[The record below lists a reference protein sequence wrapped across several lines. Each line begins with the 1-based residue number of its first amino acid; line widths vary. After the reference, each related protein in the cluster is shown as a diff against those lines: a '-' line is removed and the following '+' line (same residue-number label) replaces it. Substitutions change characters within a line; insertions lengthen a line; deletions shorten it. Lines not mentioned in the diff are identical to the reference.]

1 MYPKRECLFNTNNVQ
16 RYEKFLTCARKMRKD
31 RDFLFFFKNILW
43 NEKKAVPL
51 HADSQTT
58 SVSRDKAL
66 FINSF
71 LGG

>member
-1 MYPKRECLFNTNNVQ
+1 MYPKWECLLNTNNVQ

-51 HADSQTT
+51 HAELRAREIGAVREQ
-58 SVSRDKAL
+58 
-66 FINSF
+66 FY
-71 LGG
+71 

>member
-1 MYPKRECLFNTNNVQ
+1 MYPKWECLLNTNNAQ

-51 HADSQTT
+51 HTELCANVIKVQFKC
-58 SVSRDKAL
+58 V
-66 FINSF
+66 FY
-71 LGG
+71 

>member
-1 MYPKRECLFNTNNVQ
+1 MYPKRECLLNTNNVQ

-51 HADSQTT
+51 HADLCANVCEACIS
-58 SVSRDKAL
+58 SV
-66 FINSF
+66 FY
-71 LGG
+71 